1 MPTVGRR
8 THHQV
13 TFSVLAAGIA
23 AYALLQ
29 SLITPVLTTVQQQLH
44 TTQATATWALTGYLL
59 SASVFTPIMGRIG
72 DMRGKK
78 RVFVVT
84 LIALTLGSLLA
95 ALATNITVMILARV
109 IQGIVTGLGF
119 LGAGVILHEGFSTR
133 GLTSAASIWI
143 SSAIGVMVGIG
154 FYLAAIALSLIAVF
168 CMTLLTRF
176 ENWLPSRQGIAVTLV
191 FEQSFKPSETDLAK
205 FALAR
210 GYEINSSSIAVK
222 CCDGKAEWHFIASA
236 LGRHNEVK
244 LTELAAELRGF
255 HGIESF
261 QLNHARN

>member
-1 MPTVGRR
+1 MDPI
-8 THHQV
+8 
-13 TFSVLAAGIA
+13 SS
-23 AYALLQ
+23 Q
-29 SLITPVLTTVQQQLH
+29 SLMAYWSSAAVSTNLTIILN
-44 TTQATATWALTGYLL
+44 L
-59 SASVFTPIMGRIG
+59 
-72 DMRGKK
+72 
-78 RVFVVT
+78 
-84 LIALTLGSLLA
+84 LGSLVLGLFVGYERSYHGRA
-95 ALATNITVMILARV
+95 AGMRTYALVSTASTALTVMVGYSTLWYGGHANIVTNPDPTRV

>member
-1 MPTVGRR
+1 MDPISSQSLMAYWSSAAVSINLTIILNLIGSMALGLLVGYERSYHGR
-8 THHQV
+8 
-13 TFSVLAAGIA
+13 AAGMRT
-23 AYALLQ
+23 YALV
-29 SLITPVLTTVQQQLH
+29 S
-44 TTQATATWALTGYLL
+44 TASTALTVMVGYSSLWYGGH
-59 SASVFTPIMGRIG
+59 ASI
-72 DMRGKK
+72 
-78 RVFVVT
+78 VT
-84 LIALTLGSLLA
+84 NPDPT
-95 ALATNITVMILARV
+95 RV

-176 ENWLPSRQGIAVTLV
+176 ENWLPSRQGVAVTLV
-191 FEQSFKPSETDLAK
+191 FEQSFKPSEPALAK

-210 GYEINSSSIAVK
+210 GYEINSGSIAVK

-244 LTELAAELRGF
+244 LTELAAELREF